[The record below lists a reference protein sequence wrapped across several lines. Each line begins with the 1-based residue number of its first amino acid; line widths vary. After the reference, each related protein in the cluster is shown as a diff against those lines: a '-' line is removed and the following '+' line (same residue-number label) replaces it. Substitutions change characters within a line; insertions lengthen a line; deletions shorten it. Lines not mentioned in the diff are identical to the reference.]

1 MLFPISY
8 DANVKK
14 QTQTAFGG
22 LDRRVGA
29 GNGSICDMRNLTS
42 DYAPVL
48 SSRPPRWIAGTLE
61 RPNGVYAAGKLFT
74 VDGTKLLAD
83 GELVGAVED
92 SPKVMCA
99 LGERVVILPD
109 KLIYTLDGE
118 LEPLEA
124 SYTAPGLVFG
134 NGTYAGEDAEANS
147 ITTAGKAFPFRV
159 GDAVTI
165 SGCTA
170 QEANNITPIIREISD
185 DGKTL
190 RFYENAFTLPEDA
203 DSVTEAGAVT
213 LARSVPDMDFLC
225 VNENRLWGCKGDTIY
240 ASKLG
245 DPYNWNVF
253 DGLSTDAWSVETGSP
268 GDFTGCISFLG
279 YPIFFKEDQIYKVYG
294 SKPSNFQVMSSATL
308 GVQAGSARS
317 LAIAG
322 ETLFYLSRA
331 GIMAYSGGIPTVI
344 SAPLG
349 AERFCNAAAGSDG
362 LKYYVSLELED
373 GGSALFVW
381 DTQTSAWYQED
392 DLRVLQ
398 MAYKDGLYALAEDG
412 TLLLLSDPFRIPE
425 EAVEEPAFESMAE
438 FGDFDWDSFHS
449 KFPTR
454 LRLRFETEAA
464 VTVTA
469 AVEYDSSGVWE
480 TKETATAPRKR
491 SWYLPVPIRRCDH
504 YRVRLTANGP
514 WKLYAM
520 ELEYYDGQ
528 GSRK

>member
-1 MLFPISY
+1 MLPELPY
-8 DANVKK
+8 GANIRK
-14 QTQTAFGG
+14 QTQSAFSG

-29 GNGSICDMRNLTS
+29 GNGNIRDMRNLTS
-42 DYAPVL
+42 DHLPVL
-48 SSRPPRWIAGTLE
+48 SSRSPRYIAGTLE
-61 RPNGVYAAGKLFT
+61 HPNGIYATGKLFT
-74 VDGTKLLAD
+74 VDGSDFLVD
-83 GELVGAVED
+83 GVVVGSVED
-92 SPKVMCA
+92 SPKTMCA
-99 LGERVVILPD
+99 LGERVVIFPD
-109 KLIYTLDGE
+109 KLIYTLDGV
-118 LEPLEA
+118 LEPLEV
-124 SYTAPGLVFG
+124 SYTAAGLVFG

-147 ITTAGKAFPFRV
+147 ITTSGAAFPFRV

-165 SGCTA
+165 SGCVVQA
-170 QEANNITPIIREISD
+170 SNNKTPIIREISE

-190 RFYENAFTLPEDA
+190 RFSENAFTLPEGA
-203 DSVTEAGAVT
+203 NSVTETGAVT
-213 LARSVPDMDFLC
+213 IARTVPDMDFLC
-225 VNENRLWGCKGDTIY
+225 ANENRLWGCKGDTIY

-253 DGLSTDAWSVETGSP
+253 DGISTDAWFVQTGSV

-279 YPIFFKEDQIYKVYG
+279 YPCFFKEGNVFKVYG
-294 SKPSNFQVMSSATL
+294 SKPSNFQVMGSATL
-308 GVQAGSARS
+308 GVQAGSGRS
-317 LAIAG
+317 LAVAG

-331 GIMAYSGGIPTVI
+331 GIMAYSGGIPSVI

-349 AERFCNAAAGSDG
+349 TECFCNAVAGSDG
-362 LKYYVSLELED
+362 LKYYVSVELVD

-381 DTQTSAWYQED
+381 DTRNSTWHRED

-412 TLLLLSDPFRIPE
+412 TLLLLGNPFKIPE
-425 EAVEEPAFESMAE
+425 GAEEEPAFESMAE
-438 FGDFDWDSFHS
+438 FGDFDWGSFNS

-454 LRLRFETEAA
+454 LRLRFETEPG

-480 TKETATAPRKR
+480 AAGTASALKKR

-504 YRVRLTANGP
+504 YLVRLTADGP

-520 ELEYYDGQ
+520 EQEYYDGQ